1 MGTFSAALCHGF
13 EHCNKFE
20 IFFSDLKIVITDFFK
35 PGFFVKIY
43 CSLVAVKHGKPDF
56 IETQF
61 LGFFKR
67 ESCNSNPILIDRKS
81 FRT

>member
-1 MGTFSAALCHGF
+1 MGTFSLFQGF

-20 IFFSDLKIVITDFFK
+20 IFFPDLKIVITDFFK

-56 IETQF
+56 IGPNS
-61 LGFFKR
+61 LALLNR
-67 ESCNSNPILIDRKS
+67 ESCNSNPILIDKKS